1 MSLFFVFNYF
11 LTHQKGIKISDLADV
26 RFPVVDFNCTPNV
39 VPFIL
44 VKLLALALHRESPSC
59 GHTEPFSRLSFHK
72 KETTCVTAS
81 FLYNGA

>member
-26 RFPVVDFNCTPNV
+26 RFPAVDFSCTPNV

-44 VKLLALALHRESPSC
+44 VKLLALALHRESP
-59 GHTEPFSRLSFHK
+59 
-72 KETTCVTAS
+72 V
-81 FLYNGA
+81 